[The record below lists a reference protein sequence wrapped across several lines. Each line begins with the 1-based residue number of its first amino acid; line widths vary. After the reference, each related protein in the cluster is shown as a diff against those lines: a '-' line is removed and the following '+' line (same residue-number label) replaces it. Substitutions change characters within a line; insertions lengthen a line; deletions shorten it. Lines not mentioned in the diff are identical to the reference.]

1 MTILTINIDIE
12 WMRTQES
19 QKKYYDT
26 LITLYVPSVMIF
38 IVVIYLWCFIFIYY
52 TYVEENQNRYHD
64 LFVVNYV

>member
-1 MTILTINIDIE
+1 
-12 WMRTQES
+12 MRSQS

-26 LITLYVPSVMIF
+26 LITLYVPSVMKF

-52 TYVEENQNRYHD
+52 TYVEENQDRYHD

>member
-1 MTILTINIDIE
+1 MDEDSRIK
-12 WMRTQES
+12 
-19 QKKYYDT
+19 KKYYDT